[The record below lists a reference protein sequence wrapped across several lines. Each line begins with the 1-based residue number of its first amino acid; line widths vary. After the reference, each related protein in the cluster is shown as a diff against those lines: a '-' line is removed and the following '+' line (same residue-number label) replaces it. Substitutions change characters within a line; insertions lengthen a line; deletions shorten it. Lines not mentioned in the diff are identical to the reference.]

1 MGPAFFGRARD
12 RHCDRQCL
20 SFWHHSPRPPGPSEA
35 AVTTAD
41 IGGVI
46 RMRRRELGLDQHELA
61 AMVGVSRQ
69 WVLAIERGKD
79 RADLSLVL
87 RTLRV
92 LGLAIRVAPLDD
104 DDDSLNLDA
113 VIDRARKP

>member
-1 MGPAFFGRARD
+1 MVPV
-12 RHCDRQCL
+12 
-20 SFWHHSPRPPGPSEA
+20 
-35 AVTTAD
+35 AVTTSAD

-46 RMRRRELGLDQHELA
+46 RTRRRELGLDQHELA
-61 AMVGVSRQ
+61 SMVGVSRQ

-92 LGLAIRVAPLDD
+92 LGLSVQLAPLAEASDD
-104 DDDSLNLDA
+104 PAHLDA
-113 VIDRARKP
+113 ILTRAKKL